1 MRFSQAFDVAP
12 AQMLA
17 AACQL
22 GMEGV
27 IAKRADSPYVSSR
40 TETWLKL
47 KCGQRQEFV
56 VIGFTDRTGARGEVG
71 GLLLGYHEDGKL
83 RSGWFGRNGL
93 EFEDWPR
100 AFRGAGKIE
109 GGQACSRPRN
119 ACPWPLVEA
128 DRRAPST
135 G

>member
-27 IAKRADSPYVSSR
+27 IAKRADSPYVSAR

-47 KCGQRQEFV
+47 KCGHRQEFV
-56 VIGFTDRTGARGEVG
+56 VIGFTERAGASGEVG
-71 GLLLGYHEDGKL
+71 GLLLGYHGERRRAAIGRL
-83 RSGWFGRNGL
+83 RRNGL
-93 EFEDWPR
+93 ECEDR
-100 AFRGAGKIE
+100 AGTVR
-109 GGQACSRPRN
+109 RPR
-119 ACPWPLVEA
+119 
-128 DRRAPST
+128 RR
-135 G
+135 